1 MELLS
6 VARMREIER
15 AAMSGGAV
23 TGLHLMERA
32 AAGLAAAAAPE
43 PGMPIAVLC
52 GPGNNGGDGY
62 AAARLLAAC
71 GASVTVHEMTA
82 APATPDAAENR
93 RAWIEAGGAVRSLE
107 DAAAILTPVRGDM
120 ARVALDALFGAG
132 LTRPLRGPAAA
143 LAQMLDARDPGA
155 LRVIAADVPSGLC
168 ADSGRALGGVAF
180 RADLTVTFHGPK
192 LGHHLA
198 DGPAFCGAL
207 KIVDIGLRAAD
218 IDPSLGA
225 RLVGAGPEALDGIF
239 KTGGAHKYDH
249 GHALI
254 VAGGPGRGGAARLAA
269 RGALRIGAGLVTLGC
284 PPAAMTE
291 NACRLD
297 AVMLR
302 AIAGPED
309 LRAALEDRRV
319 GAVALGMGLGV
330 GAAAPCVR
338 ALVIAAL
345 EGGGALALDADA
357 LTAFADAPGRLM
369 GLLHERCVLT
379 PHMGEFARLFP
390 DIAER
395 LAAPALAG
403 PAMSRVDAARAAA
416 AQAGCTVL
424 LKGADTIIASPLKG
438 GGARADVHSANYA
451 RAAPWLATAGAG
463 DVLAGMIAGL
473 LARGFSAHEAA
484 WRAASLHGAA
494 ARAFGPGLIA
504 EDIADAIPQVLRAA
518 GGPA

>member
-1 MELLS
+1 MELLT

-62 AAARLLAAC
+62 AAARLLAAR

-207 KIVDIGLRAAD
+207 KIVDIGLRAAE

-254 VAGGPGRGGAARLAA
+254 VARGAARKNPTWFWRCWWGGGGGGEAPRGSRRAGRCGSARGWSPSAA
-269 RGALRIGAGLVTLGC
+269 R
-284 PPAAMTE
+284 P
-291 NACRLD
+291 
-297 AVMLR
+297 
-302 AIAGPED
+302 
-309 LRAALEDRRV
+309 RR
-319 GAVALGMGLGV
+319 
-330 GAAAPCVR
+330 
-338 ALVIAAL
+338 
-345 EGGGALALDADA
+345 
-357 LTAFADAPGRLM
+357 
-369 GLLHERCVLT
+369 
-379 PHMGEFARLFP
+379 
-390 DIAER
+390 
-395 LAAPALAG
+395 
-403 PAMSRVDAARAAA
+403 
-416 AQAGCTVL
+416 
-424 LKGADTIIASPLKG
+424 
-438 GGARADVHSANYA
+438 
-451 RAAPWLATAGAG
+451 
-463 DVLAGMIAGL
+463 
-473 LARGFSAHEAA
+473 
-484 WRAASLHGAA
+484 
-494 ARAFGPGLIA
+494 
-504 EDIADAIPQVLRAA
+504 
-518 GGPA
+518 